1 MPAVTT
7 YNLTGNASIDSLL
20 DEVKWAVNR
29 FTYSFPTDASFY
41 GASYGSGENT
51 SNFEGFNVTQR
62 AAIRSA
68 LNLYASAADLSFT
81 EITETAS
88 QHADLRFAM
97 SDLPSTAWAYF
108 PSTNPT
114 GGDAW
119 FNNTSGYYD
128 NPRLSNYAYLTLVH
142 ETGHALGLKHP
153 HEGRIMPQD
162 RDSLEYTVMSYRAY
176 VGAAV
181 TEGYPNETW
190 SYPQSLMLYDIA
202 ALQHMYGAN
211 YSTNS
216 GNTTYSWSPT
226 SGEMFINGTGQGA
239 PGGNRIFQTVWDG
252 GGSDAYDFS
261 NYMTSLTIDLRP
273 GAWSTVSA
281 DQRAQLH
288 FNGTKAATGTI
299 ANALLYNNDPRSLI
313 ENAVGG
319 PGNNELIGNQVAN
332 VLTGLSGFDTLT
344 GGAGNDQLDG
354 GEGYDTAV
362 FTGPQSNYRITQ
374 VSDSSLQIE
383 DLRYGEPDG
392 TDWLQSIEWL
402 QFSDGMSL
410 AQVIVSGDPTP
421 VPTLPPPPTPTSV
434 TVEPAVVLY
443 SPLALSLSGTSG
455 NNTLTGFAGNDKLN
469 GLGGND
475 VLVGGAGGDL
485 LNGGSGTDSISYT
498 SSTAAVLVDL
508 ALRRGYRG
516 DAEGDTYASIENI
529 TGSPFADALRG
540 NNGANVI
547 KGIDGND
554 TFLGRGGNDMLVGGA
569 GADILHGQAGRDIL
583 TGASGRDTF
592 VFQSISESRGS
603 ARDVIKDFTR
613 GADRVDLRNIDANTE
628 VSGNQ
633 AFSFIGKAEFS
644 GKAGQLKFSGG
655 VLSGDVNGDA
665 IADFQVDISGRS
677 VLSKSDFYV

>member
-7 YNLTGNASIDSLL
+7 YNLTGNAYVDSLL
-20 DEVKWAVNR
+20 DGIRWAVNR

-51 SNFEGFNVTQR
+51 SNFEGFNATQQ

-68 LNLYASAADLSFT
+68 LNLYASVANLSFT

-119 FNNTSGYYD
+119 FNNTSRYYD
-128 NPRLSNYAYLTLVH
+128 NPRLGNYAYLTLVH

-216 GNTTYSWSPT
+216 GNTIYSWSPT
-226 SGEMFINGTGQGA
+226 TGEMFINGTGQGA
-239 PGGNRIFQTVWDG
+239 PGGNRIFETVWDG
-252 GGSDAYDFS
+252 GGSDTYDFS
-261 NYMTSLTIDLRP
+261 NYLTSLKIDLRP

-288 FNGTKAATGTI
+288 FNGTKAAAGTI

-313 ENAVGG
+313 ESAVGG
-319 PGNNELIGNQVAN
+319 FGNDSLTGNEARNSLIGH
-332 VLTGLSGFDTLT
+332 SGADTLI
-344 GGAGNDQLDG
+344 GAGGNDALDG
-354 GEGYDTAV
+354 GGGIDMVV
-362 FTGPQSNYRITQ
+362 FSGARSQYVVSSDSAGIMFQ
-374 VSDSSLQIE
+374 VSDTRLGQ
-383 DLRYGEPDG
+383 PDG
-392 TDWLQSIEWL
+392 YDVVQNVEW
-402 QFSDGMSL
+402 FEFAGWVYSAAEL
-410 AQVIVSGDPTP
+410 ATGNPAETTAAP
-421 VPTLPPPPTPTSV
+421 LPSATNPNPPTIV
-434 TVEPAVVLY
+434 Y
-443 SPLALSLSGTSG
+443 SPQELSLTGTSR
-455 NNTLTGFAGNDKLN
+455 NDTLRGYVNNDKLY

-475 VLVGGAGGDL
+475 ALIGEAGRDL
-485 LNGGSGTDSISYT
+485 LNGGTGIDTISYA
-498 SSTAAVLVDL
+498 SATAGVLVDL
-508 ALRRGYRG
+508 ALRRGYRN
-516 DAEGDTYASIENI
+516 DAEGDTYVSIENI
-529 TGSPFADALRG
+529 TGSPYADALRG
-540 NNGANVI
+540 NNAANVI

-554 TFLGRGGNDMLVGGA
+554 TFLGRGGNDTLVGGA

-603 ARDVIKDFTR
+603 ARDVIRDFTR

-633 AFSFIGKAEFS
+633 AFSFIGRAEFS
-644 GKAGQLKFSGG
+644 GKAGQLKFSGA

-665 IADFQVDISGRS
+665 IADFQVAISGRS
-677 VLSKSDFYV
+677 VLSKSDFYL